1 MATAQ
6 CFDIVV
12 PRGFCLQKAV
22 CSYGFFMMAPNIWT
36 PPQPG
41 DSGRPGATLT
51 RPLRLADG
59 RSAIVVI
66 SMPQQCRRLGAPGC
80 ARLASETSP
89 SDHCAC
95 HVGDLADDE
104 PAARLEASVWG
115 VNGLSSPDRVVL
127 EAQIVRMLRFDP
139 DEEAAIQGFHAL
151 HSKAKKENFGR
162 LFRSPS
168 LFEDMVKTLLLCN
181 CGWGRTLSM
190 ARKLCELQAE
200 LEGLPLGYI
209 DLQATKRKSMG
220 PASNGAAH
228 QAQVSGENG
237 SGERLTPGEETKH
250 HLSNMGQSAN
260 EPILGAFPTAA
271 ELANLDASVLSK
283 RCGLGYRA
291 TRLLQF
297 AKSVHSGELDL
308 QALQCLAGQP
318 VLPLPE
324 LKQKILQVPGF
335 GPFSTANV
343 LQCLGDYTN
352 IPADSETVRHLQ
364 QVRGMK
370 HCTLT
375 NVETLAKEAYSSF
388 APYQFLAYWW
398 ELWAEY
404 EKCFGRL
411 SSMVQSEFGRI
422 TGHNMRCSKGKVIT
436 DSRSVIGVVTGQEP
450 QEGAGPKVLRAAARV
465 ASKDKVLIVAATG
478 VTEGA
483 CRQAASAD
491 DELVSESKTTT
502 RLASLRRRVPQAS
515 SAGAKRKLDF
525 DSSNAPWTPPAA
537 EAAHS
542 ILM

>member
-1 MATAQ
+1 MAAAQ
-6 CFDIVV
+6 CFHIPV
-12 PRGFCLQKAV
+12 PSGFCLQKAV
-22 CSYGFFMMAPNIWT
+22 CSYGFFMMAPNMWT

-41 DSGRPGATLT
+41 DSARPGATLA

-59 RSAIVVI
+59 RSAMVII

-80 ARLASETSP
+80 ARLASEPSP
-89 SDHCAC
+89 CDHCAC
-95 HVGDLADDE
+95 HIGDLADDE
-104 PAARLEASVWG
+104 PAVQLEASVWG
-115 VNGLSSPDRVVL
+115 VNGLSSSDKVVL
-127 EAQIVRMLRFDP
+127 EAQIVRMLRLDP
-139 DEEAAIQGFHAL
+139 GEEAAIQGFHAL
-151 HSKAKKENFGR
+151 HLKAKEENFGR

-200 LEGLPLGYI
+200 LEGLPLGY
-209 DLQATKRKSMG
+209 LQATERKAMG
-220 PASNGAAH
+220 PASNRAAH

-237 SGERLTPGEETKH
+237 SGEILTPGEATKH
-250 HLSNMGQSAN
+250 HLNYMGQSAS

-271 ELANLDASVLSK
+271 ELARLDASVLSK
-283 RCGLGYRA
+283 RCRLGYRA

-343 LQCLGDYTN
+343 MQCLGDYTN

-375 NVETLAKEAYSSF
+375 NVETLAKEAYSNF

-404 EKCFGRL
+404 ERCFGPL
-411 SSMVQSEFGRI
+411 SSMAQSEFGRI
-422 TGHNMRCSKGKVIT
+422 TGHNMRCSKGKPIT
-436 DSRSVIGVVTGQEP
+436 DSRSVIVEVVTGHEP
-450 QEGAGPKVLRAAARV
+450 QEGAGPRVLRAATRV
-465 ASKDKVLIVAATG
+465 ASKDKVLLVPATG

-491 DELVSESKTTT
+491 HNSVSESKTTT
-502 RLASLRRRVPQAS
+502 RLASLRRRVSQAS
-515 SAGAKRKLDF
+515 SASAKRKLDF
-525 DSSNAPWTPPAA
+525 DLSNASWTPPAT

-542 ILM
+542 IPM